1 MEKKSSSKFD
11 FLKLKECPFCGSSY
25 FVKDGFSSGKQR
37 YCCKSCNKAFTSTS
51 LTMLSNTKKSE
62 TAWRNYVLYLTNDAT
77 IKASS
82 EYGSIIKNTAYL
94 WLRKFFECI
103 HQYQQSMMLS
113 GTVWFDEIYF
123 DVSKKRSDF
132 KRKWQYVKRN

>member
-1 MEKKSSSKFD
+1 
-11 FLKLKECPFCGSSY
+11 
-25 FVKDGFSSGKQR
+25 
-37 YCCKSCNKAFTSTS
+37 
-51 LTMLSNTKKSE
+51 MLSNTKKSE

-132 KRKWQYVKRN
+132 KRKWQYFKRKG